1 MARVVVN
8 GVRFNVARA
17 GAGPALVLL
26 HGFTGGATTW
36 EPHVPVFARDFDT
49 VAIDLL
55 GHGASAVPAEP
66 ARYRV
71 EHAVAD
77 LTGLLDRLGI
87 ARAAWLGYSMGGRVA
102 LRVAIARPAKVAALV
117 LEGAAPG
124 IADPAERAARIRSDE
139 ALAIFVEREGMAAF
153 VDRWE
158 RLPLFAT
165 QARLPVAAR
174 ASLRRQRLANDPVGL
189 ANSLR
194 GLGQGAQE
202 PLHDKLGNVEVP
214 TLLVVGEEDAKF
226 RCLAAEMSSAMPM
239 ARVAIVARAGHAPH
253 LEQPD
258 AFQRVVLDFLRSL
271 DWSYVT
277 RE

>member
-1 MARVVVN
+1 MEGLTVN
-8 GVRFNVARA
+8 GVGFNVVRA

-26 HGFTGGATTW
+26 HGFTGSATTW
-36 EPHVPVFARDFDT
+36 EPHIPVFTRDFDT

-66 ARYRV
+66 ARYRM
-71 EHAVAD
+71 EHAIAD

-87 ARAAWLGYSMGGRVA
+87 ARAVWLGYSMGGRIA
-102 LRVAIARPAKVAALV
+102 LRIAVAQPAKVAALV

-139 ALAIFVEREGMAAF
+139 ALADFVEREGMAAF

-158 RLPLFAT
+158 RLPLFAS
-165 QARLPVAAR
+165 QARLPTAAR
-174 ASLRRQRLANDPVGL
+174 AALRRQRLANDPVGL

-202 PLHDKLGNVEVP
+202 PLHTRLGKVEVP

-226 RCLAAEMSSAMPM
+226 RCLAAEMSSAMPVS
-239 ARVAIVARAGHAPH
+239 RVAVVAGAGHAPH

-258 AFQRVVLDFLRSL
+258 AFQRVVLEFHRSL
-271 DWSYVT
+271 DW
-277 RE
+277 

>member
-1 MARVVVN
+1 MARVAVN
-8 GVRFNVARA
+8 GVCFNVVRA

-26 HGFTGGATTW
+26 HGFTGSAKTW
-36 EPHVPVFARDFDT
+36 APHVPVFARDFDT

-66 ARYRV
+66 ARYRM
-71 EHAVAD
+71 EHAVTD

-102 LRVAIARPAKVAALV
+102 LQIAVAQPARVAALV
-117 LEGAAPG
+117 LESASPG
-124 IADPAERAARIRSDE
+124 IADSAERAARVRSDE
-139 ALAIFVEREGMAAF
+139 ALADFVEREGVETF

-158 RLPLFAT
+158 RLPLFAS
-165 QARLPVAAR
+165 QARLPVATR
-174 ASLRRQRLANDPVGL
+174 EVLHRQRLANDPVGL

-202 PLHDKLGNVEVP
+202 PLRDRLGNVEVP

-226 RCLAAEMSSAMPM
+226 RCLAAEMSSAMPA
-239 ARVAIVARAGHAPH
+239 ARVEVVTGAGHAPH
-253 LEQPD
+253 LEQPQ
-258 AFQRVVLDFLRSL
+258 AFQQVVLDFLKSL
-271 DWSYVT
+271 DW
-277 RE
+277 